1 MPVQLIILAVDR
13 AASTG
18 RDGVSA
24 KILVN
29 ALAVAGET
37 GTNPQAVNES
47 GEELGCESVS
57 GQWRSRMS
65 VHLWLM

>member
-37 GTNPQAVNES
+37 GTNRHAASES
-47 GEELGCESVS
+47 GEAFGYESIF
-57 GQWRSRMS
+57 
-65 VHLWLM
+65 